1 MRIDTSS
8 VWFIIAIFVIQIIAN
23 VIISHMIKKKLEERD
38 RKQAEKEQARVEYE
52 NVVLDVT
59 NANAKLSYALA
70 MAIKRGSPN
79 GEVEAGISAY
89 NEAMQKQTQF
99 LQKQAIYRIAS

>member
-1 MRIDTSS
+1 MSD
-8 VWFIIAIFVIQIIAN
+8 VWYVAIGIFLLQLVAN
-23 VIISHMIKKKLEERD
+23 VVITHVLKKHLDERD
-38 RKQAEKEQARVEYE
+38 RKQAEKEQARVDYE

-79 GEVEAGISAY
+79 GEVEAGIKAY
-89 NEAMQKQTQF
+89 DEAMEKQTKF
-99 LQKQAIYRIAS
+99 LQKQAIYRIAT

>member
-1 MRIDTSS
+1 MPDTNT
-8 VWFIIAIFVIQIIAN
+8 WYVIVGMFLLQLVATV
-23 VIISHMIKKKLEERD
+23 VITHIIKKKLDERD
-38 RKQAEKEQARVEYE
+38 KKQAEKEQARVEYE

-89 NEAMQKQTQF
+89 NDAMNKQTKF
-99 LQKQAIYRIAS
+99 LQKQAIYSIAN

>member
-1 MRIDTSS
+1 MHD
-8 VWFIIAIFVIQIIAN
+8 VWYVAIGIFLLQLIAN
-23 VIISHMIKKKLEERD
+23 VVITHVLKKNLDERD

-89 NEAMQKQTQF
+89 NDAMNKQTKF
-99 LQKQAIYRIAS
+99 LQKQAIYSIAN

>member
-1 MRIDTSS
+1 MKIDTNAI
-8 VWFIIAIFVIQIIAN
+8 WFVICIFVLQIVAN

-38 RKQAEKEQARVEYE
+38 KKQAEKEQARVEYE

-89 NEAMQKQTQF
+89 NDAMNKQTKF
-99 LQKQAIYRIAS
+99 LQKQAIYSIAN

>member
-1 MRIDTSS
+1 MLDKNAWY
-8 VWFIIAIFVIQIIAN
+8 VIAGIFLLQLIAN
-23 VIISHMIKKKLEERD
+23 VVITHILKKKLDERD

-79 GEVEAGISAY
+79 GEVEVGIDAY
-89 NEAMQKQTQF
+89 KEAMNKQTKF